1 MLIIKKEIKERKNL
15 KKNHQQILQMVFLG
29 KIFRKVIL
37 LKIIIISNICVKSI
51 NNEINIKL
59 LFRSE

>member
-29 KIFRKVIL
+29 KIFRKVIII
-37 LKIIIISNICVKSI
+37 KIIIISNIFIKSI

-59 LFRSE
+59 LFRI

>member
-1 MLIIKKEIKERKNL
+1 MIIIKKEIKERKNL

-37 LKIIIISNICVKSI
+37 LKIIIIKHLG
-51 NNEINIKL
+51 KR
-59 LFRSE
+59 FK